1 MQSIIDTIKATIVA
15 VWAVVLT
22 TVAPTTNALI
32 LLVIFALVNAF
43 VGYQSNYIAKHE
55 KFSLSKFGKA
65 FIQLLF
71 YMLLVILIHLAFH
84 LFGEY
89 EKALFAIKVV
99 SWIALWAYTVKILQ
113 NFLLISPRTR
123 GAKLLYYILAVKFV
137 PNLLNKIGIQ
147 ISEEELKKN
156 VNNDITVTTKTTI
169 TTNDDSKE
177 TTKGDEE

>member
-1 MQSIIDTIKATIVA
+1 MQSIIDTLKATIVA

-43 VGYQSNYIAKHE
+43 VGYQSNYITKRE
-55 KFSLSKFGKA
+55 KFSLSKFWKA
-65 FIQLLF
+65 FTQLLF

-113 NFLLISPRTR
+113 NFMQISPKSR
-123 GAKLLYYILAVKFV
+123 GVRLLYYILAVKFI
-137 PNLLNKIGIQ
+137 PNLLDKIGIV
-147 ISEEELKKN
+147 ITEEE
-156 VNNDITVTTKTTI
+156 VTKATELQEETKQDE
-169 TTNDDSKE
+169 TNH
-177 TTKGDEE
+177 

>member
-1 MQSIIDTIKATIVA
+1 MQSIIDTIKPTIVA
-15 VWAVVLT
+15 IWAVVLT
-22 TVAPTTNALI
+22 TIAPTTNALI

-43 VGYQSNYIAKHE
+43 VGYQSNYITRRE

-65 FIQLLF
+65 FVQLLF

-113 NFLLISPRTR
+113 NFMQINPNTR
-123 GAKLLYYILAVKFV
+123 GVRLLYYILAVKFV
-137 PNLLNKIGIQ
+137 PKLLDKIGIQ

-156 VNNDITVTTKTTI
+156 VNNDVTTT
-169 TTNDDSKE
+169 DDDRKE
-177 TTKGDEE
+177 DPKGTEE